1 MTLHADRRRAGSF
14 GEVAEQYDRV
24 RPEYPVEL
32 VDTLLAGGPRTV
44 LDVGCGTG
52 ISSRLFIARGCA
64 VVGLEPD
71 PRMAEVARRRG
82 VEVESGT
89 IEEWEAGA
97 RRFDLLTAGQSW
109 HWVDPL
115 RGAAK
120 AAAVLRPG
128 GRIGLFWNQA
138 HPDPSIRPV
147 LDAVYARHAPE
158 LSRRSVLLG
167 RRDPSLYESGAQSL
181 RATSAFSDVSV
192 VVFGHDV
199 DYAPRRVGR
208 PVRHPQRS
216 PHAPPGPV
224 DRAPGRP
231 AQGDRSAPE
240 AASRST
246 TRRRWSPGCATE
258 VGLPSHSLFSLGLP
272 SSGTDPAT
280 R

>member
-1 MTLHADRRRAGSF
+1 MSVEGTLHGDRRRAGSF

-32 VDTLLAGGPRTV
+32 VDALLAGGPRTV

-52 ISSRLFIARGCA
+52 ISSRLFMARGCA

-82 VEVESGT
+82 VVVESGT

-120 AAAVLRPG
+120 AATVLRPG

-138 HPDPSIRPV
+138 HPDPSVRPA
-147 LDAVYARHAPE
+147 LDAAYARHAPE
-158 LSRRSVLLG
+158 LNRQSVLLG
-167 RRDPSLYESGAQSL
+167 RRDPSLYESCAASL
-181 RATSAFSDVSV
+181 RATSAFEDVSV

-199 DYAPRRVGR
+199 DYALDEWIDLSVTHSDHRTLAPDRLNGLLADLRTEIERAGGRVPVHYEATLVTG
-208 PVRHPQRS
+208 VRH
-216 PHAPPGPV
+216 
-224 DRAPGRP
+224 
-231 AQGDRSAPE
+231 
-240 AASRST
+240 
-246 TRRRWSPGCATE
+246 
-258 VGLPSHSLFSLGLP
+258 
-272 SSGTDPAT
+272 
-280 R
+280 